1 MLFFIKNIKKQPL
14 QQVSGGETRNPV
26 LKRMLKLFLKVPPL
40 KRILE
45 FQNQKTKAI
54 KLVQKANFK
63 QKIKPMNKN
72 LQNELYELE
81 NKQTKGAKLH
91 ANIR

>member
-1 MLFFIKNIKKQPL
+1 M
-14 QQVSGGETRNPV
+14 SGGETPNSV
-26 LKRMLKLFLKVPPL
+26 LKRMLELFLKVPPL
-40 KRILE
+40 ERILE

-54 KLVQKANFK
+54 ELVQKANLK
-63 QKIKPMNKN
+63 RKIKPMNKN

>member
-1 MLFFIKNIKKQPL
+1 M
-14 QQVSGGETRNPV
+14 SGGETANSV
-26 LKRMLKLFLKVPPL
+26 LKRTLEPFLKVPPIQ
-40 KRILE
+40 RILE

-54 KLVQKANFK
+54 KLVQKANLK
-63 QKIKPMNKN
+63 RKIKPMNKN
-72 LQNELYELE
+72 LQNELSELE